1 MAEVKTR
8 KTDAS
13 VIEFLE
19 SVPNERRRQDG
30 FAVLELMREV
40 TGEEPVMWGSSIV
53 GFGSYCYKYA
63 SERQGEW
70 PLVAFSPRKQSLTL
84 YIMDGFDGYDS
95 LLDGLGK
102 HRTGKACLYINKL
115 EDVDEGTLREL
126 VKQSVD
132 HMIATHS

>member
-63 SERQGEW
+63 SGRQGEW

-115 EDVDEGTLREL
+115 EDVDEGPLREL
-126 VKQSVD
+126 VTQSVD
-132 HMIATHS
+132 HRIATHR

>member
-63 SERQGEW
+63 SGRQGEW

-102 HRTGKACLYINKL
+102 HRIGKACLYINKL